1 MRYFLYIIPSNTYQE
16 IDENE
21 KKYLEKQ
28 MSKKMPFK
36 WQGMRLKPSQIRIFN
51 EKQYRML
58 KGWDLNDENDRKE
71 VEEYFKRMKELTKN
85 FDGDL
90 SYYGEVLDEKKK
102 WVKNDILGGEI
113 GLILLAEEMGAIC
126 KKGENWVI
134 KGKDG
139 KTAEWN
145 YFYELK
151 RALKAYEELY
161 TYKDEEWERENKAG
175 IEAIKE
181 RLKAKF
187 QLSTLDKNENT
198 NKIEENETF

>member
-1 MRYFLYIIPSNTYQE
+1 MKYYAYFSDTETFEPLTE
-16 IDENE
+16 EE
-21 KKYLEKQ
+21 KAKLLEK
-28 MSKKMPFK
+28 MKKTKFVWNGRTVLKKMV
-36 WQGMRLKPSQIRIFN
+36 RIFT

-134 KGKDG
+134 KGKNG
-139 KTAEWN
+139 KTPEWN

-187 QLSTLDKNENT
+187 QLSTLDKNEKED
-198 NKIEENETF
+198 KIEENETF